1 MNFQRRVLMQNLG
14 AGALGLTFAAM
25 AAPAMAA
32 EDVKAVPLT
41 DERVQQFLRY
51 RAEVKK
57 NTVATI
63 DQYTAPGFTYIST
76 AGQTFDRAGLAKR
89 IEHWVKGFT
98 VVSSDADWA
107 VSIGANQLLV
117 ATTDVIVHSGEF
129 RGHAATNA
137 KVTVDSLFLIS
148 YADDGKF
155 AKYTRYSN
163 YGAVAEATGSKQ
175 LAALHGL

>member
-1 MNFQRRVLMQNLG
+1 MNFERRMLIQNLG
-14 AGALGLTFAAM
+14 AGALGFTLAGV

-32 EDVKAVPLT
+32 EDVKVVPLT
-41 DERVQQFLRY
+41 DDRVQQFLRY
-51 RAEVKK
+51 RTEVKK
-57 NTVATI
+57 DAMAAI
-63 DQYTAPGFTYIST
+63 SQYTVPNFTYVST
-76 AGQTFDRAGLAKR
+76 AGQSFDREGLAHR
-89 IEHWVKGFT
+89 IEHWAKGFT
-98 VVSSDADWA
+98 VVSSEADWA
-107 VSIGANQLLV
+107 VSIGASELLI

-137 KVTVDSLFLIS
+137 KVQVDSFFLIS

-163 YGAVAEATGSKQ
+163 YGAVAEAIGSKQ